1 MPDYEKLT
9 DAELVTAFGAGDR
22 DAFAGIYN
30 RYAARIYSYCLTL
43 LPNPDDAADAAHSV
57 FLKAAERLNQ
67 PESRHELRLWLFAVA
82 REEAHGAGR
91 HRARVTP
98 EDDDSEPIVV
108 EPDPALGVEREEM
121 PEVQVVPAPLALK
134 VRVLGSVGNDPAAAA
149 TRGVDW
155 AKMAVFAAVALV
167 IGLIG
172 VAVGARFTPS
182 GTVSTN
188 PVVAPPAGDSTTTTS
203 EPSAATTTEPR
214 GAASTAVSSPLTPA
228 SFAVAQDT
236 IDFGS
241 DGTSA
246 QIDLANDG
254 GQVGAWEIASSSPAI
269 SVSSGGGDL
278 GAGES
283 TPIQVSLDRSQVA
296 EGDLS
301 ESLTITWDGGEAHVT
316 VVATHED
323 NPIIHNPRA
332 SPSEVQVDGGPSC
345 STTHAT
351 ISARVR
357 DTSQL
362 ASVVVR
368 WSPSGSGTQETAM
381 IPVGNDIYE
390 GVIGPF
396 TIAQSAAVKVVA
408 IDERGNAGGASIT
421 VGVIACP

>member
-9 DAELVTAFGAGDR
+9 DAELVTAFRAGDR

-43 LPNPDDAADAAHSV
+43 LPNPDDAADAAHRV
-57 FLKAAERLNQ
+57 FLKVAERLNQ
-67 PESRHELRLWLFAVA
+67 PGSRHELRPWLFAVA
-82 REEAHGAGR
+82 RKEALGAGR

-98 EDDDSEPIVV
+98 EDDHSEPTAV
-108 EPDPALGVEREEM
+108 EPDPALGVEGGELRG
-121 PEVQVVPAPLALK
+121 VQVVPAPLALR
-134 VRVLGSVGNDPAAAA
+134 VRVLGSVGMEPVAAA
-149 TRGVDW
+149 TRGVEW
-155 AKMAVFAAVALV
+155 TKMAVFAAVALV
-167 IGLIG
+167 LGLIG
-172 VAVGARFTPS
+172 VAVSAQFTSS
-182 GTVSTN
+182 GTVSTI
-188 PVVAPPAGDSTTTTS
+188 PVVAAPAGDSTTTL
-203 EPSAATTTEPR
+203 EPPAATTTEPG

-254 GQVGAWEIASSSPAI
+254 GQVGAWAIASSSPAI

-283 TPIQVSLDRSQVA
+283 TSIEVSLDRSQIA

-301 ESLTITWDGGEAHVT
+301 ETLTITWDGGEAPVT
-316 VVATHED
+316 AVATHED
-323 NPIIHNPRA
+323 NPIIHNPQA

-368 WSPSGSGTQETAM
+368 WSPSGSGTRETAM

-396 TIAQSAAVKVVA
+396 TVAHSAVVKVVA
-408 IDERGNAGGASIT
+408 IDEKGNAGGASIT